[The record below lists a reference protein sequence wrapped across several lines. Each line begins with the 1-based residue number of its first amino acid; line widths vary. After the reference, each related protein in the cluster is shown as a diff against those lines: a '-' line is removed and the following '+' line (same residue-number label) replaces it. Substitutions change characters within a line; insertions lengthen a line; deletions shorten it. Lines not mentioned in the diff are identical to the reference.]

1 MKITLLS
8 TQYTF
13 TPSLNQISFANMA
26 GAFKPECLLA
36 VINTTTG
43 KLVYAAASQPSGYGG
58 TFSTTTYPN
67 DTLTYAS
74 SNAGQSASDILE
86 ILFDDQFFTQP
97 VSGTVAVSGDV
108 NGDSYTHDANGVK
121 ILSTPD
127 PITGNDGLNVHELSS
142 AYGGQIG
149 SPMPLPYNNNA
160 LSIGVNNGGD
170 LYAPA
175 IDISTSELQVQAK
188 IFDSAGLAINKGQ
201 QLMADS
207 VPVAIAS
214 DQSAVPVSFP
224 SSTVLNVDV
233 VQSVSQDIL
242 GVAVGGNRNNQ
253 IEISFNTA
261 PAASLITNSFT
272 GSGNQVQTAGHT
284 LYRTG
289 STAVSSAQGRS
300 VQLTTYRPAHEI
312 YSVFTAAFINPTGF
326 ASSKIGLFDNSN
338 GFFIGYDG
346 VDFGVAVRNA
356 AVDTYVYQASFNTD
370 TLTGASTSK
379 FTRNGT
385 PEAVNF
391 ALSNLYRIRFAWL
404 GSANIYFEI
413 FSPDGEWVLF
423 HNIRQPNTSLNPSIQ
438 DPNLPMTVNV
448 SKTAGTTDTQ
458 VATACWGAGTT
469 SAYSPIT
476 ATLTDNTLAALSRS
490 VITGVTTGGGGGY
503 VNVKVNPS
511 GALVTDAT
519 GSAVSITSPLP
530 VTTENYITG
539 QLANNATPASTVA
552 GSGTNLL
559 NAAGGTTSI
568 DATGYRTVTVQII
581 CNSSAAVINFEHSN
595 DNINYQNF
603 SVYRLDASTTA
614 LTNVYGNITPGTGTG
629 FVYTF
634 PIMARYVRLRL
645 NTAPGVGQT
654 VQCFT
659 RFSAMTWHPPQLAV
673 MNTTAANL
681 NATISGTA
689 TVSQATA
696 ANLNCTAAVSGA
708 TLASSAVGDMVSVS
722 TVASGN
728 SGATGISVLNSHAQ
742 SFQVTNVITTGTG
755 SIDAVIQESYDA
767 GANWVDI
774 YHLDR
779 VTGAGT
785 VRQQIPSLK
794 VNGDRVRYAWTVTG
808 TLTTATMS
816 VTRIPRQVTSGNLRR
831 IYNRTLDPNTLNS
844 STPALFTEGCEY
856 TDLIVNM
863 AAGGT
868 APVIQLQGSEDNT
881 NWYNIGAALTAT
893 VGSTTAVSVADGS
906 LPKFSRATVTTA
918 GAGSTL
924 NYVAIK
930 AKGAS

>member
-13 TPSLNQISFANMA
+13 TPSLNQVSFANMA

-188 IFDSAGLAINKGQ
+188 ISDSAGLAINNGQ

-261 PAASLITNSFT
+261 PGASLITNSFT
-272 GSGNQVQTAGHT
+272 GSGNQVQTSGHT

-312 YSVFTAAFINPTGF
+312 YACFTAAFINPTGF

-346 VDFGVAVRNA
+346 VDFGVAVRNGA
-356 AVDTYVYQASFNTD
+356 ADTYTYQASFNTD

-379 FTRNGT
+379 FTRNGV

-448 SKTAGTTDTQ
+448 SKTAGATDTQ

-476 ATLTDNTLAALSRS
+476 ATLTDNTLAALNRS

-511 GALVTDAT
+511 GAL
-519 GSAVSITSPLP
+519 
-530 VTTENYITG
+530 TTET
-539 QLANNATPASTVA
+539 
-552 GSGTNLL
+552 
-559 NAAGGTTSI
+559 
-568 DATGYRTVTVQII
+568 
-581 CNSSAAVINFEHSN
+581 
-595 DNINYQNF
+595 
-603 SVYRLDASTTA
+603 
-614 LTNVYGNITPGTGTG
+614 
-629 FVYTF
+629 
-634 PIMARYVRLRL
+634 
-645 NTAPGVGQT
+645 
-654 VQCFT
+654 
-659 RFSAMTWHPPQLAV
+659 
-673 MNTTAANL
+673 
-681 NATISGTA
+681 TISGTVNVNEPDLYFTGAVNTAVGNNLFNAVAGPTA
-689 TVSQATA
+689 TDASGYK
-696 ANLNCTAAVSGA
+696 SGA
-708 TLASSAVGDMVSVS
+708 VQVFI
-722 TVASGN
+722 TV
-728 SGATGISVLNSHAQ
+728 
-742 SFQVTNVITTGTG
+742 
-755 SIDAVIQESYDA
+755 
-767 GANWVDI
+767 
-774 YHLDR
+774 
-779 VTGAGT
+779 
-785 VRQQIPSLK
+785 
-794 VNGDRVRYAWTVTG
+794 
-808 TLTTATMS
+808 
-816 VTRIPRQVTSGNLRR
+816 
-831 IYNRTLDPNTLNS
+831 
-844 STPALFTEGCEY
+844 
-856 TDLIVNM
+856 
-863 AAGGT
+863 AGGT
-868 APVIQLQGSEDNT
+868 LLFQHSSDGTTWETMPVFRADSASPNAIVAAF
-881 NWYNIGAALTAT
+881 GAA
-893 VGSTTAVSVADGS
+893 VGNFIYHF
-906 LPKFSRATVTTA
+906 P
-918 GAGSTL
+918 
-924 NYVAIK
+924 IK
-930 AKGAS
+930 MR

>member
-1 MKITLLS
+1 
-8 TQYTF
+8 
-13 TPSLNQISFANMA
+13 
-26 GAFKPECLLA
+26 
-36 VINTTTG
+36 
-43 KLVYAAASQPSGYGG
+43 
-58 TFSTTTYPN
+58 
-67 DTLTYAS
+67 
-74 SNAGQSASDILE
+74 
-86 ILFDDQFFTQP
+86 
-97 VSGTVAVSGDV
+97 
-108 NGDSYTHDANGVK
+108 VK

-127 PITGNDGLNVHELSS
+127 AITGNDGLNVHELSS

-272 GSGNQVQTAGHT
+272 GSGNQVQTSGHT

-312 YSVFTAAFINPTGF
+312 YSVFTAAFINPT
-326 ASSKIGLFDNSN
+326 ASSSSKIGLFDNSN
-338 GFFIGYDG
+338 GFFIGYNG
-346 VDFGVAVRNA
+346 VDFTVAVRSA
-356 AVDTYVYQASFNTD
+356 AADTYTLQGSFNTD
-370 TLTGASTSK
+370 TLLGASTSK
-379 FTRNGT
+379 FTRNGV

-391 ALSNLYRIRFAWL
+391 AFSNLFRIRFAWL

-831 IYNRTLDPNTLNS
+831 IYNRTLNPNTLGS
-844 STPALFTEGCEY
+844 STTALFTEGCEY
-856 TDLIVNM
+856 NDLIVNM